1 MPSMTVEHK
10 TQRTLENDPFR
21 TVMQTPR
28 NNAVKM
34 TLQKDCELCDMD
46 GCIMWRLVLSH
57 IVRRMSYVTHLRD
70 DTRTNDSKWLS
81 TCSFVRYA

>member
-1 MPSMTVEHK
+1 LAKKLENDPFHDMLQTPNNNNSKEKKNSFIDMPSMTVEHK

-46 GCIMWRLVLSH
+46 GCIM
-57 IVRRMSYVTHLRD
+57 
-70 DTRTNDSKWLS
+70 
-81 TCSFVRYA
+81 